1 MEESRFTFKRKLGF
15 KQTSGSIAANIVAA
29 PDEAEVL
36 PDCSEDATAII
47 VKDSLNSLKVVK
59 KILYQ
64 CLTIGLLQ
72 I

>member
-47 VKDSLNSLKVVK
+47 VKDSLNSLKV
-59 KILYQ
+59 
-64 CLTIGLLQ
+64 
-72 I
+72 